1 MPKRPTFPN
10 PNRCRAALLPGHD
23 SASVRPGLGTSAL
36 LAFLLAAC
44 SATGTLPEQSNRRK
58 VVGPANTN
66 PPIVI
71 SSAAEVLEIRELEAL
86 RSLGE
91 GKLVAHL
98 VTSEDPA
105 IRARAARALGRLPFP
120 EFGPEITGPLCTALE
135 DPSAL
140 VRMDAATA
148 LGLRADPESAGV
160 LLAYWRDQ
168 DPKVRERIIS
178 AASKV
183 DTPPIRTQT
192 MRSMQD
198 PDLGVRQIAIRSTA
212 TWSREDSDAE
222 AIDRELVST
231 LAPRRSS
238 AGGNEAPDSEVI
250 WSALFAL
257 QRRKAEAGRGAYL
270 QYYSSPDERAR
281 IFAVRGL
288 SFIEPSTEG
297 TNALVAAMADRDWRV
312 VCEAAYGLGK
322 SGDPEVVPVLLEAID
337 HASVHVRTRALEA
350 LREFPDHGV
359 AILPAAWRGNQDISG
374 TVRSAAMW
382 TLGQILTPTETVG
395 LIEEAIEDRSAVVRA
410 GAATAT
416 AETLESFRAIPLLE
430 RLARDKNPLVA
441 TTALD
446 ALKKHLTPR
455 SRAILHEFLGSP
467 DNGRRLSAIGALS
480 YEDNAGPKDAAPVAR
495 AIATAV
501 GDIAPEVAFNGLRC
515 LGKIGGDDARRA
527 VIGAL
532 EDPNFF
538 VRRVAQEVLTEN
550 FGQPRALADSAPK
563 LPIVAATTTEIV
575 GREFPIR
582 ARNPMV
588 DIRTSRGTMTFEL
601 LAAEAPQHV
610 ERFIRL
616 ARDNHYDGLS
626 FHRVVPNFVIQGGDY
641 RGDGNGGVSPDGESQ
656 GQEFTP
662 RTYVRGALGM
672 PRNEN
677 PDSGGAQIFVTHRN
691 TPHLDE
697 RYTLFGLMRSGDEVL
712 DTIEMGDVIEDV
724 LVTE

>member
-1 MPKRPTFPN
+1 MPKSPTFPN
-10 PNRCRAALLPGHD
+10 PARSRAALLPGRD
-23 SASVRPGLGTSAL
+23 SIGARSGLGTSAL
-36 LAFLLAAC
+36 FALLLAAC
-44 SATGTLPEQSNRRK
+44 STTGTLPEHSNRGK
-58 VVGPANTN
+58 TVGPANTN
-66 PPIVI
+66 PPIEV
-71 SSAAEVLEIRELEAL
+71 SSAPEILEIRELEAL

-91 GKLVAHL
+91 GWLIAHL
-98 VTSEDPA
+98 VTSEESTT
-105 IRARAARALGRLPFP
+105 RARAARALGRLPFP
-120 EFGPEITGPLCTALE
+120 EFGSEITGPLCTALE
-135 DPSAL
+135 DPDAL

-148 LGLRADPESAGV
+148 LGVRADPESAGV

-183 DTPPIRTQT
+183 HTPPIRTQI

-212 TWSREDSDAE
+212 TWSRDDSDAD

-238 AGGNEAPDSEVI
+238 AGGNESPNAEVI

-257 QRRKAEAGRGAYL
+257 QRRKAEAGRGAFL
-270 QYYSSPDERAR
+270 QYYTSPDARAR

-288 SFIEPSTEG
+288 SFISPSSEG
-297 TNALVAAMADRDWRV
+297 TKALVAAMADRDWRV
-312 VCEAAYGLGK
+312 VCEAAFGLGK
-322 SGDPEVVPVLLEAID
+322 SGDPTIVPVLLEAID
-337 HASVHVRTRALEA
+337 HGSVHVRARALEA

-359 AILPAAWRGNQDISG
+359 AVLPAAWRGNQDISG
-374 TVRSAAMW
+374 TVRGAAMW
-382 TLGQILTPTETVG
+382 TLGLILTPAETVG
-395 LIEEAIEDRSAVVRA
+395 LIEEAIKDRSPVVRA
-410 GAATAT
+410 GAATAA

-430 RLARDKNPLVA
+430 QLARDKNPLVA

-446 ALKKHLTPR
+446 ALKKHMTPN

-467 DNGRRLSAIGALS
+467 DNGRRLSAIGALA
-480 YEDNAGPKDAAPVAR
+480 YEDNASPKDAARVAE
-495 AIATAV
+495 AIATAT

-515 LGKIGGDDARRA
+515 LGKIGGDEARRA

-550 FGQPRALADSAPK
+550 FGQPKALAASANK

-575 GREFPIR
+575 GREFPAR
-582 ARNPMV
+582 TRNPMV

-601 LAAEAPQHV
+601 LATEAPQHV

-616 ARDNHYDGLS
+616 ARDNHYNGLS

-691 TPHLDE
+691 TPHLDG
-697 RYTLFGLMRSGDEVL
+697 RYTLFGLMTAGEKVL
-712 DTIEMGDVIEDV
+712 DTIEMGDVIEDI
-724 LVTE
+724 LITE